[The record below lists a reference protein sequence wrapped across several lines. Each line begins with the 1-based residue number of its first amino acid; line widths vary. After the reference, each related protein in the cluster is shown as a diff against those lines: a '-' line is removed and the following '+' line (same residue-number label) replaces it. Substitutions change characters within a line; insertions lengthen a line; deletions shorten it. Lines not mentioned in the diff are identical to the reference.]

1 MDGGS
6 WHCTGDRN
14 QDNPQEKEMQKTNKQ
29 TNKQKMAV
37 VLQRAVKRR
46 DTKSKGEK
54 EKYAH

>member
-1 MDGGS
+1 
-6 WHCTGDRN
+6 
-14 QDNPQEKEMQKTNKQ
+14 MQKTNKQ

-54 EKYAH
+54 ER